1 LNKVTLP
8 WAITALRIIVL
19 PLLIYSFIQE
29 IQIAT
34 YILYLFSVSTDCLD
48 GYLAKKFETT
58 STLGSYFDVT
68 ADFIFVSG
76 MFLVF
81 IFDEFYPSWIILFI
95 ILVFAQFMLTNVYS
109 KRTIYDPLGKYYGS
123 LMYGGIGLTFLSQ
136 EKLMLNI
143 VTVGVTVSTIAV
155 IMSRTI
161 FLLVQY
167 KNP

>member
-1 LNKVTLP
+1 MNKVTLP